1 MQGRNI
7 TEIQWQGKRREELE
21 GKSDEDEKNNKN
33 KKHNR
38 KNGRKNEGK
47 ELGVQGMMTVE
58 ASVIVSIILIII
70 AVYLFFSLFVMDM
83 SVAKSETLRLADE
96 AAAVWKTE
104 GNLSDG
110 EYNPYQLIKRNKSFL
125 WQKSRASLAS
135 KAKARLQK
143 RTSARLMV
151 SSLKGCKINILGDRV
166 RVQMSLIYKSPIL
179 GSRKYA
185 GIAGWT
191 FQSNVKADIGNEE
204 EVVRRT
210 AAKIIN
216 NREVK

>member
-1 MQGRNI
+1 MRGRNI

-21 GKSDEDEKNNKN
+21 GKSDEDEKKNNK
-33 KKHNR
+33 KKHDR

-70 AVYLFFSLFVMDM
+70 AVYLFFSLFVIDM

-96 AAAVWKTE
+96 ASAVWKTE
-104 GNLSDG
+104 GNLVDG
-110 EYNPYQLIKRNKSFL
+110 EYDSYQLIKRNKSFL
-125 WQKSRASLAS
+125 WKKSRDSLAS
-135 KAKARLQK
+135 KAKSRLQK

-151 SSLKGCKINILGDRV
+151 SSLKGCKVNIFGDRV
-166 RVQMSLIYKSPIL
+166 RVQMSLSYKSPIL

-185 GIAGWT
+185 GIAGWI

-210 AAKIIN
+210 AAKIMN
-216 NREVK
+216 NRQGK

>member
-7 TEIQWQGKRREELE
+7 TEIHWQRNRREEFE
-21 GKSDEDEKNNKN
+21 RKSNEDEKNNKN
-33 KKHNR
+33 NR
-38 KNGRKNEGK
+38 KNDRKNKGK
-47 ELGVQGMMTVE
+47 DIGVQGMITVE

-70 AVYLFFSLFVMDM
+70 AVYLFFSLFVIDM

-135 KAKARLQK
+135 KTKARLQK